1 MGCWC
6 DDRFDEAWM
15 AMATNDKKTRPLA
28 LTVETSRTLLREAKL
43 RSTPSRLAV
52 LEYLSAQIRPISHA
66 EISEVLVPLGY
77 DKSTLYRVLT
87 ELAESEILS
96 RIDAGDHSWRF
107 EIRGKGSHSP
117 GEHPHFVCDDCGRV
131 ECLTESDV
139 SIANIKKSKS
149 GKTRQIREVFLK
161 GTCKDC
167 S

>member
-1 MGCWC
+1 MTGKEK
-6 DDRFDEAWM
+6 RP
-15 AMATNDKKTRPLA
+15 KTSI
-28 LTVETSRTLLREAKL
+28 LTVESSRDLLREAKL
-43 RSTPSRLAV
+43 RSTPTRLAV
-52 LEYLSAQIRPISHA
+52 LEYLSGQTRPISHA
-66 EISEVLVPLGY
+66 EISDVLVPLGY
-77 DKSTLYRVLT
+77 DKSTLYRVLI

-131 ECLTESDV
+131 ECLTEDEVTLTNS
-139 SIANIKKSKS
+139 KKPRI

>member
-1 MGCWC
+1 VAGKEN
-6 DDRFDEAWM
+6 RAK
-15 AMATNDKKTRPLA
+15 NPI
-28 LTVETSRTLLREAKL
+28 LTVESSRDLLRASKL

-52 LEYLSAQIRPISHA
+52 LEFLSGQTRPISHA
-66 EISEVLVPLGY
+66 EISEVLVPQGY
-77 DKSTLYRVLT
+77 DKSTLYRVLV

-131 ECLTESDV
+131 ECLTEEEVTFTSP
-139 SIANIKKSKS
+139 AKPRT
-149 GKTRQIREVFLK
+149 GKVRQIREVFLK

>member
-1 MGCWC
+1 
-6 DDRFDEAWM
+6 M
-15 AMATNDKKTRPLA
+15 AANVKKTSQKSLS
-28 LTVETSRTLLREAKL
+28 VESSRELLRESKL

-52 LEYLSAQIRPISHA
+52 LEFLSSQTRPISHA

-77 DKSTLYRVLT
+77 DKSTLYRVLV

-117 GEHPHFVCDDCGRV
+117 GDHPHFVCDDCGRV
-131 ECLTESDV
+131 ECLSSNEV
-139 SIANIKKSKS
+139 SLKNSPKPRA
-149 GKTRQIREVFLK
+149 GKQRKIREVFLK

-167 S
+167 L

>member
-1 MGCWC
+1 M
-6 DDRFDEAWM
+6 
-15 AMATNDKKTRPLA
+15 TVKNKKTKPAGLS
-28 LTVETSRTLLREAKL
+28 VESSRELLRESKL

-52 LEYLSAQIRPISHA
+52 LEYLSGQTRPISHA
-66 EISEVLVPLGY
+66 EISDVLVPLGY
-77 DKSTLYRVLT
+77 DKSTLYRVLV

-117 GEHPHFVCDDCGRV
+117 GDHPHFVCDDCGRV
-131 ECLTESDV
+131 ECLSESDV
-139 SIANIKKSKS
+139 SLANFKKSKT
-149 GKTRQIREVFLK
+149 GKSRQIREIFLK

>member
-1 MGCWC
+1 
-6 DDRFDEAWM
+6 
-15 AMATNDKKTRPLA
+15 MATNDKKTKNPG
-28 LTVETSRTLLREAKL
+28 LTVESSRELLRESKL

-52 LEYLSAQIRPISHA
+52 LEYLSGQTRPISHA
-66 EISEVLVPLGY
+66 EISEVLVPMGY
-77 DKSTLYRVLT
+77 DKSTLYRVLI

-117 GEHPHFVCDDCGRV
+117 GDHPHFVCDDCGRV
-131 ECLTESDV
+131 ECLSTSDV
-139 SIANIKKSKS
+139 SIANVKKPKT
-149 GKTRQIREVFLK
+149 GKARQIREVFLK